1 MKTLLIICEAGAWRS
16 KCLAKEINKK
26 FKQKEIKTKIIN
38 AGFRNKENNPYI
50 NLPKF
55 LAYMFMT
62 PLTQELIDKSSQI
75 IIAAPEMYSKIKR
88 EFKIPRER
96 TINYNIE
103 DYKSV
108 FDLLPFF
115 NHKFKKIIKDYAKLY
130 INKHHR
136 IYQEA
141 IPQLTY

>member
-16 KCLAKEINKK
+16 KCLAKEIDKK
-26 FKQKEIKTKIIN
+26 FKQEGITAKIIN

-50 NLPKF
+50 HLFKF

-62 PLTQELIDKSSQI
+62 PLTQELIDKSRQI

-88 EFKIPRER
+88 EFKIPRKR

-115 NHKFKKIIKDYAKLY
+115 NHKFKKIIEEYAELY
-130 INKHHR
+130 INKHSL
-136 IYQEA
+136 IYQES
-141 IPQLTY
+141 IHKLTY